1 MAESAEKPA
10 STNGAEEEDYM
21 GDLSR
26 FLPPE
31 ISLPPEPSSKK
42 VSFVPSLG
50 TTSTGKII

>member
-1 MAESAEKPA
+1 MAESAQNPA
-10 STNGAEEEDYM
+10 STNGGEEEDYM

-50 TTSTGKII
+50 TITGKII